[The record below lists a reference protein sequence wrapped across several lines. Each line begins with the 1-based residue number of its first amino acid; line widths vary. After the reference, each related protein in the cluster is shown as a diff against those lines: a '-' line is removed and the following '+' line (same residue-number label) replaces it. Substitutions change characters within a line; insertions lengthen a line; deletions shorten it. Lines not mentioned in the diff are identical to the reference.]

1 MHAVVN
7 LDKPRGLTSR
17 KAMELAR
24 KALNTRKAGH
34 AGSLDPIA
42 TGVLLVL
49 LGEATKLS
57 DCLMDLEKE
66 YSATVKLGER
76 TDTMDAEGAVVER
89 VEDFSVTGPEVEK
102 ALQGFR
108 GEIEQVPPMYSA
120 LKVSGTSLY
129 KLARKGVEVERK
141 PRRVLVSELELLG
154 LEGPCLRI
162 RIVCSKGTYIR
173 TLADDIGR
181 ALGTGGHISSLRRL
195 RVGHFRAGEAAAPE
209 DLHPGHPAVH
219 SVDSALAHLREITL
233 GPKEYSLALHGAP
246 FIKNKG
252 LGLRQGELL
261 RLKDPRG
268 EVFAVGVC
276 RGEKVRVRRLL
287 HLKA

>member
-1 MHAVVN
+1 MHVVVN

-17 KAMELAR
+17 EAMELAQ

-57 DCLMDLEKE
+57 EYLMDLDKE

-76 TDTMDAEGAVVER
+76 TDTMDADGEVIER
-89 VEDFSVTGPEVEK
+89 VEDFSVTEPEVEK
-102 ALQGFR
+102 ALENFR

-120 LKVSGTSLY
+120 LKVSGRPLY

-141 PRRVLVSELELLG
+141 PRKVLVSELDLLR
-154 LEGPCLRI
+154 LEGPYLQI

-173 TLADDIGR
+173 TLADDIGK
-181 ALGTGGHISSLRRL
+181 ALGPGGHISSLRRL
-195 RVGHFRAGEAAAPE
+195 RVGHFRASEAVAPE

-219 SVDSALAHLREITL
+219 SVDSALAHLREL
-233 GPKEYSLALHGAP
+233 SLSPEECSLALHGNP
-246 FIKNKG
+246 FSKNND
-252 LGLRQGELL
+252 LGLRQDELL
-261 RLKDPRG
+261 RLKNPQG
-268 EVFAVGVC
+268 EVFAVGVY
-276 RGEKVRVRRLL
+276 RGKKVRVRRLL
-287 HLKA
+287 HLKS